1 MISMLY
7 SFVDVF
13 FSHKIQTQSKQ
24 LNSIIQ
30 FKIYIC
36 SLQKMNQANQPTYSI
51 LCDLAAER
59 LCGEAFCYKTD
70 FFSNEENLLKPV
82 RGIFIS
88 DTYAEQVKCKLS
100 WLIPAKCKPC
110 PYNYS
115 IKLAVN
121 SNDRVVDTDTNR
133 FSVSSADSCLK
144 GGFDII
150 IVQED
155 DNLNEKIK
163 WKNNLSQ
170 TLLQAN
176 IEYTF
181 QTEIDSNDIFMQEP
195 LTNLHNAG
203 IIRIACEI
211 I

>member
-1 MISMLY
+1 M
-7 SFVDVF
+7 
-13 FSHKIQTQSKQ
+13 
-24 LNSIIQ
+24 
-30 FKIYIC
+30 
-36 SLQKMNQANQPTYSI
+36 
-51 LCDLAAER
+51 
-59 LCGEAFCYKTD
+59 
-70 FFSNEENLLKPV
+70 KPV

-88 DTYAEQVKCKLS
+88 DTYAEKVKCKLS
-100 WLIPAKCKPC
+100 WLISAKVKPC
-110 PYNYS
+110 HYNYS

-121 SNDRVVDTDTNR
+121 SNDNVVDTDTNR
-133 FSVSSADSCLK
+133 FSVSYADSCLK
-144 GGFDII
+144 VGFDII
-150 IVQED
+150 IEKEV

-170 TLLQAN
+170 TLLQADL
-176 IEYTF
+176 EYTF